1 MLVKLSAGEG
11 EGEMLWFTDFILYI
25 IFAYIIGDFF
35 YFYFFRESCGSR
47 DSRGM
52 GVHCT
57 IHYRTGTDRKGI
69 IVSWCWTKPQHSRC
83 LCRFAIAVSYISRCY
98 FVILWASTT
107 DNGSLSLF
115 HSLQANVTYP
125 HRAFQIF
132 LLLLWLNRNQ
142 IIIAISGRKLQI
154 DLFPKSFSPSVKQ
167 HHYHQCQYGSSVKLQ
182 NIFRLTI
189 EHYGLSWP

>member
-1 MLVKLSAGEG
+1 M
-11 EGEMLWFTDFILYI
+11 T
-25 IFAYIIGDFF
+25 F
-35 YFYFFRESCGSR
+35 YFFFFRESCGSR

-83 LCRFAIAVSYISRCY
+83 LCRFAIGAHIFHVVTLSFCGLQLRITA
-98 FVILWASTT
+98 LWACFTLCRLALHIHIE
-107 DNGSLSLF
+107 DF
-115 HSLQANVTYP
+115 
-125 HRAFQIF
+125 RFF